1 MLSVA
6 RAVGALGLAH
16 NPEPTWRHGS
26 WFLYNIP
33 VILALLAY
41 NFWAD
46 KMIITE
52 TPSGRAIELIGHVR
66 VQATRADITARK
78 GIYYEASK
86 LSILYGDAL
95 VKGPDYTI
103 SSDTLRYI
111 PRPEYLYL
119 SGRAFLDDRY
129 RTIASKTIEV
139 IGDSSVAR
147 GEVAIYVKDKDVR
160 IYGDTGYY
168 DLKEK
173 KGHLV
178 GNPRAVIMRQDTMV
192 IRGDVFYMVKDTIW
206 AAGNVTVQSEGTMAW
221 GDTLS
226 AFEQDTTGSGSDS
239 TRPKTEIAT
248 LTGACRVQW
257 ETGWATSDTVMMTS
271 LDGNVQQMDF
281 VSNAVVHREEG
292 GTLIQV
298 AGARVIAVFDDAG
311 EVSDVYAENL
321 TSGFYM
327 EKKGE

>member
-1 MLSVA
+1 MA
-6 RAVGALGLAH
+6 
-16 NPEPTWRHGS
+16 
-26 WFLYNIP
+26 
-33 VILALLAY
+33 VILVILAY

-52 TPSGRAIELIGHVR
+52 TPSGRAIELIGRVR
-66 VQATRADITARK
+66 VQATKANIIARR

-95 VKGPDYTI
+95 IKGPDYTI

-129 RTIASKTIEV
+129 RTIGSKTIEV

-147 GEVAIYVKDKDVR
+147 GAVEIYIKDKDVR

-178 GNPRAVIMRQDTMV
+178 GSPRAVILRQDTMV

-206 AAGNVTVQSEGTMAW
+206 ATGNVTVQSERTVAW

-226 AFEQDTTGSGSDS
+226 AFEQDTSELASDS
-239 TRPKTEIAT
+239 ARPKTEIAT

-257 ETGWATSDTVMMTS
+257 ETGWATSDTVKMTS
-271 LDGNVQQMDF
+271 VDGKVKTMDF
-281 VSNAVVHREEG
+281 ISNATVHREEG

-298 AGARVIAVFDDAG
+298 AGAKVIAIFDEEG
-311 EVSDVYAENL
+311 EVSDVFAERL
-321 TSGFYM
+321 TSGFYR
-327 EKKGE
+327 EKRIE